1 MFKVLKFL
9 ISHQPHN
16 HIRNFCIIAHI
27 DHGKS
32 TLADRLL
39 EITRTIPVGYQ
50 NQFLDKLKVER
61 DRGITVQS
69 QTVSMRYTYNNE
81 EYLMNLI
88 DTPGHVDFHYEV
100 ERSMR
105 GCQGALLLIDATQG
119 VQAQTL
125 ANFELAKKEK
135 LKIITVF
142 NKIDANCDL

>member
-9 ISHQPHN
+9 ISHQPPHL
-16 HIRNFCIIAHI
+16 IRNFCIIAHI